1 MEIGIS
7 HIIYNVYLYISYI
20 GRLLFQTSSGC
31 GVFVGRGVNKR
42 ELLIF
47 PRLPSHDPPSPSALL
62 LLPPMTMKDAT
73 NATAS
78 PEEEII
84 FGIAASI
91 AEATAI
97 PVTTTYEATAI
108 PATTTY
114 YEATAIPVTTTY
126 VEPNTS
132 TQPPVIIPP
141 QATLSITTS
150 YPPPSCQ
157 DGGRWG
163 TVRVRGPKTWA
174 TCAVVSYFF
183 CLFLLPCCGL
193 FALCCPFDDEVV
205 YVVDGK
211 VYNRL
216 GSYLGPMRKYNIR
229 PLRYRG

>member
-1 MEIGIS
+1 MWCLRGS
-7 HIIYNVYLYISYI
+7 W
-20 GRLLFQTSSGC
+20 
-31 GVFVGRGVNKR
+31 GVNKR

-47 PRLPSHDPPSPSALL
+47 PRLPSRARPTFTISLIVTTTHDHERRNQCYRI
-62 LLPPMTMKDAT
+62 TGRG
-73 NATAS
+73 NH
-78 PEEEII
+78 IR
-84 FGIAASI
+84 
-91 AEATAI
+91 